1 MADRF
6 RELLKTRDYIIFDGA
21 MGTMLQAAGMKMG
34 ETPEVLNITR
44 PELLVSIAEQYYNA
58 GSDVVYANTFG
69 ANRYK
74 LEECG
79 KSVEELVTA
88 GIVNAKKAR
97 DTVKPDGLVALDV
110 GPIGQLLEPTGVLSF
125 EEAYDMYAEI
135 VKAGAAAGADLVVFE
150 TMTDLLDVKAAVL
163 AAKENSDL
171 PIVATMTFEQN
182 MRTFTGCSISAMA
195 LTLTGLGVDALG
207 VNCSLGPK
215 ELEPVIEELVK
226 WTNLPIVVKPNA
238 GLPDPETNLYNVTA
252 AQFADFMK
260 DLRKY
265 GIKIFGGCC
274 GTNPEFIKELSEMLK
289 REGNP
294 AALHKYIPGA
304 VCSATSTVVVDEPRI
319 IGERINPTGK
329 KLFKEALLRHD
340 MDYILGQAL
349 EQISGGADILDV
361 NVGLPGIDE
370 REMMIDTIKS
380 LQAVVDVPL
389 QIDSTIPEVLE
400 AALRV
405 YNGKPLVNSV
415 NGEEESLNN
424 VLPLVKKYGAGV
436 IGLALDKDGIP
447 KKAEDRVAIAKKIM
461 DRAVAMGIPKE
472 DIYID
477 CLTLTASAEQEGV
490 METLN
495 ALHTVKHELGL
506 KTVLGVSNISFGLPN
521 RVLVNHIFL
530 TMALTNGLDLAIIN
544 PNIPEMTGAVRAY
557 KLLAN
562 IDKNS
567 VDYIKNYGA
576 MPNVSKI
583 DPVKKEKK
591 DGNYTGDDLFYA
603 VEKGLKNEGAEI
615 TEALLKIMD
624 RAVAMGIPKED
635 IYIDCLTLTAS
646 AEQEGVMETLNAL
659 HTVKNKLGLKT
670 VLGVSNIS
678 FGLPNRVLVNHIF
691 LTMALT
697 NGLDLA
703 IINPNIPEMT
713 GAVRA
718 YKLLANIDKN
728 SVDYIKNYGAMP
740 NVSKI
745 DPVKKEKKDG
755 NYTGDD
761 LFYAVE
767 KGLKNEG
774 AEITEA
780 LLKVMDSMEI
790 VNQVLIP
797 ALDKIG
803 AEFEKG
809 TLFLPQLI
817 MSAGVAQAAFEVIRK
832 HMVMSDN
839 APVSKGKIVIAT
851 VKGDVHDIGK
861 NIVKV
866 LLENYGYD
874 VIDLGKDVEYQAV
887 VDAIRDNDVKL
898 CGLSALM
905 TTTLVSMKETIALI
919 RENNLDCKVMV
930 GGAVLTPE
938 YAKEID
944 ADFYAKDAKE
954 SVDIAKRVLG

>member
-1 MADRF
+1 MEF
-6 RELLKTRDYIIFDGA
+6 KELLEKKNKAEKKYILLDGA
-21 MGTMLQAAGMKMG
+21 MGTVLQASGLKLG
-34 ETPEVLNITR
+34 QIPEVLSFTDE
-44 PELLVSIAEQYYNA
+44 ELLIGIHRQYVES
-58 GSDVVYANTFG
+58 GSDIIYTNTFG
-69 ANRYK
+69 GNRYK
-74 LEECG
+74 LEGCG
-79 KSVEELVTA
+79 YTVEQVIKK
-88 GIVNAKKAR
+88 GIENARKACEGT
-97 DTVKPDGLVALDV
+97 DCIVALDL
-110 GPIGQLLEPTGVLSF
+110 GPIGRLVEPTGDLKF
-125 EEAYDMYAEI
+125 EEAYDIYKEQVI
-135 VKAGAAAGADLVVFE
+135 AGREADVIVFE
-150 TMTDLLDVKAAVL
+150 TMTDLLELKAAVL
-163 AAKENSDL
+163 AAKENTEL
-171 PIVATMTFEQN
+171 PIICTMTFEQN
-182 MRTFTGCSISAMA
+182 MRTFTGCQVSSMA
-195 LTLTGLGVDALG
+195 LTMEGLGVDALG
-207 VNCSLGPK
+207 VNCSLGPD
-215 ELEPVIEELVK
+215 ELYPVVEELGRY
-226 WTNLPIVVKPNA
+226 TRLPLVVKPNA

-252 AQFADFMK
+252 VQFADFMK

-294 AALHKYIPGA
+294 ATPHKYIPGA

-461 DRAVAMGIPKE
+461 DRAVAIGIPKE

-495 ALHTVKHELGL
+495 ALHTVKNELGL

-615 TEALLKIMD
+615 TEALLK
-624 RAVAMGIPKED
+624 
-635 IYIDCLTLTAS
+635 T
-646 AEQEGVMETLNAL
+646 
-659 HTVKNKLGLKT
+659 
-670 VLGVSNIS
+670 
-678 FGLPNRVLVNHIF
+678 
-691 LTMALT
+691 
-697 NGLDLA
+697 
-703 IINPNIPEMT
+703 
-713 GAVRA
+713 
-718 YKLLANIDKN
+718 
-728 SVDYIKNYGAMP
+728 
-740 NVSKI
+740 
-745 DPVKKEKKDG
+745 
-755 NYTGDD
+755 
-761 LFYAVE
+761 
-767 KGLKNEG
+767 
-774 AEITEA
+774 
-780 LLKVMDSMEI
+780 MDSMEI

-817 MSAGVAQAAFEVIRK
+817 MAASVTQAAFEVIRK
-832 HMVMSDN
+832 H
-839 APVSKGKIVIAT
+839 
-851 VKGDVHDIGK
+851 
-861 NIVKV
+861 
-866 LLENYGYD
+866 
-874 VIDLGKDVEYQAV
+874 
-887 VDAIRDNDVKL
+887 R
-898 CGLSALM
+898 
-905 TTTLVSMKETIALI
+905 
-919 RENNLDCKVMV
+919 
-930 GGAVLTPE
+930 
-938 YAKEID
+938 
-944 ADFYAKDAKE
+944 
-954 SVDIAKRVLG
+954 